1 MENTSKNTALVPV
14 SFPNGNSIVRPKVLD
29 YAKRYQTFLNKTA
42 ESILSLT
49 ETVYE
54 AEKNLS
60 YDDFKVFK
68 EEVGLNSKA
77 TVSKFLAI
85 GKNVSL
91 LRPYSKNLPYSWT
104 TLYRLVRMKQFQ
116 FDKVKDSFTT
126 EMTAADIQRLL
137 GRPPKAAKKDPADIK
152 IYLWKLRAEEKADF
166 LEELKE
172 VARNFAIKVNLSTEL
187 SQIMKKQ
194 KEKQA
199 A

>member
-116 FDKVKDSFTT
+116 FDKVKDSLTT

-137 GRPPKAAKKDPADIK
+137 GRPPRAAKKDLADIK

>member
-1 MENTSKNTALVPV
+1 MSNTKPLVPI
-14 SFPNGNSIVRPKVLD
+14 SFQNTNSIVGPTVLE

-85 GKNVSL
+85 G
-91 LRPYSKNLPYSWT
+91 RT
-104 TLYRLVRMKQFQ
+104 
-116 FDKVKDSFTT
+116 
-126 EMTAADIQRLL
+126 
-137 GRPPKAAKKDPADIK
+137 
-152 IYLWKLRAEEKADF
+152 
-166 LEELKE
+166 
-172 VARNFAIKVNLSTEL
+172 
-187 SQIMKKQ
+187 
-194 KEKQA
+194 
-199 A
+199 

>member
-1 MENTSKNTALVPV
+1 MENTSKNTALVPI
-14 SFPNGNSIVRPKVLD
+14 SFPNGNSIVGPTVLE
-29 YAKRYQTFLNKTA
+29 YANRYQTFLNKTA

-60 YDDFKVFK
+60 ADDFKVFK

-116 FDKVKDSFTT
+116 FDKVKDSLTT

-137 GRPPKAAKKDPADIK
+137 GRPPRAAKKDPADIK
-152 IYLWKLRAEEKADF
+152 IYLWKLCAEEKADF
-166 LEELKE
+166 LDELRDLVKGYEVTVNLNSDLSQEMKKLKE
-172 VARNFAIKVNLSTEL
+172 
-187 SQIMKKQ
+187 KK
-194 KEKQA
+194 A

>member
-1 MENTSKNTALVPV
+1 MSNTKPLVPI
-14 SFPNGNSIVRPKVLD
+14 SFQNTNSIVGPTVLE

-91 LRPYSKNLPYSWT
+91 LRPYCKKLPYSWT

-116 FDKVKDSFTT
+116 FDKVKDSLTT

-137 GRPPKAAKKDPADIK
+137 GRPTRAAKKDPADIK

-166 LEELKE
+166 LEELRDLVKGYE
-172 VARNFAIKVNLSTEL
+172 VTVNLNSDL
-187 SQIMKKQ
+187 SQEMKKL
-194 KEKQA
+194 KERKA

>member
-1 MENTSKNTALVPV
+1 MSNTTALVPV
-14 SFPNGNSIVRPKVLD
+14 SFPNENSIVRPKVLE
-29 YAKRYQTFLNKTA
+29 YANRYQTFLNKTA

-60 YDDFKVFK
+60 ADDFKIFK

-116 FDKVKDSFTT
+116 FDKVKDALTT

-137 GRPPKAAKKDPADIK
+137 GRPPRSAKKDPADIK
-152 IYLWKLRAEEKADF
+152 IYLWKLRVEEKADF

-172 VARNFAIKVNLSTEL
+172 VARCFEVKVNISTEL
-187 SQIMKKQ
+187 SKIMKKE
-194 KEKQA
+194 KENQQA
-199 A
+199 